1 MVGDG
6 INDAPALAAADVGV
20 AMGARGATA
29 SSEAADIVITVDRLD
44 RLPEAVAIARRSRQ
58 IALQSVVA
66 GMAMSLAAMVLA
78 AFGYLPVVAGA
89 LLQELIDVAVIVNAM
104 RALRG
109 GVERPIRVHGW
120 TQTRARLLAEHR
132 DLAPGLAQ
140 LRQVADQLDT
150 ASPSASRQG
159 LHAVRGFLV
168 DHLLPH
174 ELDEDRTIY
183 PQLATSM
190 GSDTATAALH
200 GTHAEIFHHV
210 RVLDRLVTEL
220 DDPIAPED
228 LTDLRRTLYGIDAIV
243 RLHTAQEEELYLAIG
258 KSETAEAA
266 RQPA

>member
-1 MVGDG
+1 
-6 INDAPALAAADVGV
+6 
-20 AMGARGATA
+20 
-29 SSEAADIVITVDRLD
+29 
-44 RLPEAVAIARRSRQ
+44 
-58 IALQSVVA
+58 
-66 GMAMSLAAMVLA
+66 MSLAAMGLA

-109 GVERPIRVHGW
+109 GVERPIRVDGW

-132 DLAPGLAQ
+132 SLAPGLAQ
-140 LRQVADQLDT
+140 LRQVADELDT
-150 ASPSASRQG
+150 ANPSASGQRLQ
-159 LHAVRGFLV
+159 AVRGFLV

-200 GTHAEIFHHV
+200 GTHAEIFHQV

-258 KSETAEAA
+258 ELETAETA